1 MPNGVYSRKK
11 YLRKKIGGV
20 LSVFTEIKIGLFDI
34 EFIWVEVNIS
44 TTEGGHTMYKRTKQM
59 CHLENPPNI

>member
-1 MPNGVYSRKK
+1 MGSTAEKNTCA
-11 YLRKKIGGV
+11 KKISGV

>member
-1 MPNGVYSRKK
+1 MGSTAEKNTCA
-11 YLRKKIGGV
+11 KKIGGV
-20 LSVFTEIKIGLFDI
+20 LSVFTETRIGLFDI